1 MNTLLFETDEVNPNP
16 ELIRQAAALIRSGEL
31 VAFPT
36 ETVYGLGGDGLNAR
50 SAERIFVAKGRP
62 SDNPLIL
69 HIAGWKQLEQLAMKL
84 PATAYAFSKV
94 FWPGPLTFVL
104 ERNPIVPDA
113 VTGGRSTVAVRMPDH
128 PVALALIREAK
139 TPIAAPSANLSG
151 KPSPTTAQ
159 HVFDDLNGRIA
170 AILDAGPTRIGME
183 STVVDLTTPVP
194 TVLRP
199 GGVSLDELRTVA
211 PETVLSDGAHD
222 AKSPGTKYRHYSPNA
237 MVKIVLD
244 TEKAHAEASILQRTG
259 KRVGWI
265 GQSACDNAV
274 HLLFPNDAAFYARF
288 YFAALRDL
296 DQQGVDAI
304 FVEPIKETGLGAAVM
319 DRVLRSAGYK
329 DASSD

>member
-1 MNTLLFETDEVNPNP
+1 M
-16 ELIRQAAALIRSGEL
+16 
-31 VAFPT
+31 
-36 ETVYGLGGDGLNAR
+36 
-50 SAERIFVAKGRP
+50 
-62 SDNPLIL
+62 
-69 HIAGWKQLEQLAMKL
+69 
-84 PATAYAFSKV
+84 
-94 FWPGPLTFVL
+94 
-104 ERNPIVPDA
+104 
-113 VTGGRSTVAVRMPDH
+113 RMPDH

-199 GGVSLDELRTVA
+199 GGVSLDELRTVV

-222 AKSPGTKYRHYSPNA
+222 VKSPGTKYRHYSPNA
-237 MVKIVLD
+237 AVKIVLD
-244 TEKAHAEASILQRTG
+244 TEKAHAEASMLLRAG

-304 FVEPIKETGLGAAVM
+304 FVEPITETGLGAAVM

>member
-1 MNTLLFETDEVNPNP
+1 MNTLLFETDEVNPSP
-16 ELIRQAAALIRSGEL
+16 EIVRKAADLIKAGEL

-36 ETVYGLGGDGLNAR
+36 ETVYGLGGDGLNAA
-50 SAERIFVAKGRP
+50 SAERIFLAKGRP

-69 HIAGWKQLEQLAMKL
+69 HIASWEQLEQIAKHV
-84 PATAYAFSKV
+84 PAAAYTFSKV

-113 VTGGRSTVAVRMPDH
+113 VTGGRNTVAVRMPDH
-128 PVALALIREAK
+128 AVALALIREAK

-159 HVFDDLNGRIA
+159 HVFEDLNTRIA
-170 AILDAGPTRIGME
+170 AIVDAGPTRIGLE

-194 TVLRP
+194 TVLRQ
-199 GGVSLDELRTVA
+199 GGVSLEELRTIA
-211 PETVLSDGAHD
+211 PETVLGHGLQD
-222 AKSPGTKYRHYSPNA
+222 AKSPGMKYRHYSPRA
-237 MVKIVLD
+237 TVSIAFEIVAAL
-244 TEKAHAEASILQRTG
+244 KEASAVLASG

-265 GQSACDNAV
+265 GQNAPEEAV
-274 HLLFPNDAAFYARF
+274 HLLFPQDAAFYARF

-296 DQQGVDAI
+296 DEQGVDVI
-304 FVEPIKETGLGAAVM
+304 FVEPIPESGLGAAVM

-329 DASSD
+329 DASSV

>member
-16 ELIRQAAALIRSGEL
+16 ELIRKAAALIRSGEL

-36 ETVYGLGGDGLNAR
+36 ETVYGLGGDGLNAL
-50 SAERIFVAKGRP
+50 SAERIFLAKGRP

-69 HIAGWKQLEQLAMKL
+69 HIAGWKQLEQLAMSL
-84 PATAYAFSKV
+84 PATAYALSKV

-104 ERNPIVPDA
+104 ERNPIVPDT
-113 VTGGRSTVAVRMPDH
+113 VTGGRNTVAVRMPDH

-159 HVFDDLNGRIA
+159 HVFEDLNGRIA
-170 AILDAGPTRIGME
+170 AIVDAGPTRIGLE

-199 GGVSLDELRTVA
+199 GGVSLDELRTVV

-237 MVKIVLD
+237 AVNIVFN
-244 TEKAHAEASILQRTG
+244 TETAHAEASILQHAG

-304 FVEPIKETGLGAAVM
+304 FVEPIQETGLGAAVM